1 MWLIDEMVER
11 HIREA
16 EEKGEFDNLLGSGKP
31 LVLEDDSGVP
41 AELRTAYRLLKN
53 SGYLPPELQD
63 RKEALQLAELLSE
76 IEKDNPDYDAMS
88 QRMRVLELRL
98 QQAGMSTAFLKGHYK
113 LQINKKINEKMAYKK

>member
-16 EEKGEFDNLLGSGKP
+16 EEKGEFENLPGSGKP
-31 LVLEDDSGVP
+31 LALEDDSGVP

-63 RKEALQLAELLSE
+63 RNEALQLSELMHA
-76 IEKDNPDYDAMS
+76 IEKDNPDYVAMN
-88 QRMRVLELRL
+88 QRLKVLGLRL
-98 QQAGMSTAFLKGHYK
+98 QQAGMSTEFLKGHYK
-113 LQINKKINEKMAYKK
+113 QQINNKIAEKLSNKK